1 MLSDAGYVNAQYR
14 FVMKPTFDGARYLS
28 NPDLPLPWH
37 DIVQVLVNANSDVT
51 VAGCG
56 VSGAEP
62 AAACPICLAPPV
74 APRMTRCGHVYC
86 YPCILHYLIVSENG
100 SMQQRSAPRR
110 QSKRC
115 PICWDDVTRS
125 DLKAVHWIDARA
137 AAAEHTNAFLAQR
150 AAETGGLAL
159 LDHASELHE
168 HAGLMT
174 LRLVARPQDQTLAL
188 PRNAAHW
195 PPLNSRVPTC
205 AESDAVIFARF
216 MLATPEFLCAS
227 LRADIAQIDA
237 EAISL
242 QQWKAD
248 ELSLEFLRVARA
260 ELVQTLDATS
270 SVHSSTADVHLA
282 AEADTSPAAYFYFQ
296 AASGQTVFLHP
307 IDIKVLL
314 AHFGTYADFPDTLLV
329 VVQNME
335 EGTMDEQ
342 LRRRCKY
349 LAQPM
354 SSDVTFIEVDWPRT
368 AELLA
373 QVQGVVP
380 WQAWEDTLLQRQ
392 RRHQDKAVRE
402 ERARQRAEKCA
413 RRAEAS
419 AQSEP
424 EMPLIQTDFPLSFR
438 ESAMVGAE
446 MFFPTHPGADPTP
459 FPSMTPATDT
469 APFSAPDQPRTVW
482 GTPAAAGAAAATSPP
497 SREMDDAWNALE
509 ASASSEQ
516 ARPQRQRQ
524 KRGKPKLI
532 LTGGGRGSL

>member
-1 MLSDAGYVNAQYR
+1 
-14 FVMKPTFDGARYLS
+14 
-28 NPDLPLPWH
+28 
-37 DIVQVLVNANSDVT
+37 
-51 VAGCG
+51 
-56 VSGAEP
+56 
-62 AAACPICLAPPV
+62 
-74 APRMTRCGHVYC
+74 
-86 YPCILHYLIVSENG
+86 
-100 SMQQRSAPRR
+100 
-110 QSKRC
+110 
-115 PICWDDVTRS
+115 
-125 DLKAVHWIDARA
+125 
-137 AAAEHTNAFLAQR
+137 
-150 AAETGGLAL
+150 
-159 LDHASELHE
+159 
-168 HAGLMT
+168 
-174 LRLVARPQDQTLAL
+174 
-188 PRNAAHW
+188 
-195 PPLNSRVPTC
+195 
-205 AESDAVIFARF
+205 
-216 MLATPEFLCAS
+216 
-227 LRADIAQIDA
+227 
-237 EAISL
+237 
-242 QQWKAD
+242 
-248 ELSLEFLRVARA
+248 
-260 ELVQTLDATS
+260 
-270 SVHSSTADVHLA
+270 
-282 AEADTSPAAYFYFQ
+282 
-296 AASGQTVFLHP
+296 
-307 IDIKVLL
+307 
-314 AHFGTYADFPDTLLV
+314 
-329 VVQNME
+329 
-335 EGTMDEQ
+335 MDEQ

-413 RRAEAS
+413 RRGEAS